1 MAAGEADK
9 KNGVWLLPPRDPVA
23 ALVIELVEPLLE
35 GEGFSLVHLEY
46 RGGKQAKLRIFVDR
60 AGRGADAGDDGLG
73 VTIKDLTALTRLL
86 SDALDVADPVPS
98 NYELEVSSPGLDRP
112 LARKRDFEAVVGQLL
127 SVRTSDKIE
136 GRRRFSGEL
145 VRVED
150 EAVALRVDG
159 QDVSLPADMIAKA
172 NLEYRPPARRAGG
185 RRSRSR

>member
-1 MAAGEADK
+1 VAADVEVK
-9 KNGVWLLPPRDPVA
+9 QSGVWLVPPRDPVA

-46 RGGKQAKLRIFVDR
+46 RGGNKAKLRVFVDR
-60 AGRGADAGDDGLG
+60 AGRRADAGDDGLG
-73 VTIKDLTALTRLL
+73 VTINDLTALTRLL
-86 SDALDVADPVPS
+86 SDSLDVADPVPS

-112 LARKRDFEAVVGQLL
+112 LARRCDFEAVVGQLL
-127 SVRTSDKIE
+127 SVKTSTKFE
-136 GRRRFSGEL
+136 GRRRFNGEL

-159 QDVSLPADMIAKA
+159 QDVSVPADLIAKA
-172 NLEYRPPARRAGG
+172 NLEYRPPARRAGS